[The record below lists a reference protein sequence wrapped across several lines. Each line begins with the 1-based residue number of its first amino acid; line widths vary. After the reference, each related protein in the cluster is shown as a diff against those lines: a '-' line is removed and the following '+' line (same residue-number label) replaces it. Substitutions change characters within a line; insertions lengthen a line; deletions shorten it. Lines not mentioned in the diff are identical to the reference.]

1 MSNRNRSALRTML
14 AAPLAAA
21 LLLGSMYA
29 AAPASAEAVDA
40 QLDFKETFYSDATR
54 TQVVGYK
61 LYYCD
66 NDIVS
71 SGYETPWYTIY
82 EYPACA

>member
-1 MSNRNRSALRTML
+1 MPNRNRAVRRML
-14 AAPLAAA
+14 VAPLAAA

-29 AAPASAEAVDA
+29 VAPASAEDVHA

-66 NDIVS
+66 NEVVS
-71 SGYETPWYTIY
+71 SGYETPWYTIF